1 MLLQGVRVDLDGK
14 CEDFPAYSAGD
25 SCIVG
30 KTKGQGAPIY
40 HLTMECCL
48 AKSTGAAASQSVLC
62 VFRQPHVSPLDVGE
76 SVSLPPPLDAI
87 LFDASLVFLSWSV
100 SRKEWQPLDVVT
112 LQRDIASMAFHG
124 DDYAQSEEDARPPHW
139 VEYER
144 NNDTVV
150 NNHTELYHLFKMP
163 CANERKEVKVPKQ
176 RQQVEHSDH
185 SDVDEPSLVS
195 SDSGESSLEEDENE
209 SESETSS
216 ESSSEDSEN
225 DDTDDQGEEV
235 ESEEDEAEEAVNPP
249 LRRAPSRRCKKI

>member
-14 CEDFPAYSAGD
+14 CEDFPAYSAGPN
-25 SCIVG
+25 CIVG
-30 KTKGQGAPIY
+30 KTEGQGAPIY

-48 AKSTGAAASQSVLC
+48 SKSSTGTDSRSVLC

-76 SVSLPPPLDAI
+76 SGSLPPPLDAI
-87 LFDASLVFLSWSV
+87 LFDASLVFLSWSI
-100 SRKEWQPLDVVT
+100 SRKEWEPLNVTT

-124 DDYAQSEEDARPPHW
+124 DDYAESGEDARAPHW

-150 NNHTELYHLFKMP
+150 DNHTELYHLFKTP
-163 CANERKEVKVPKQ
+163 VANERKEVKVPKQ

-185 SDVDEPSLVS
+185 SDVDEPSMVS
-195 SDSGESSLEEDENE
+195 SDSEESSLEDEDE

-235 ESEEDEAEEAVNPP
+235 ESEEDEAVEAVNPP